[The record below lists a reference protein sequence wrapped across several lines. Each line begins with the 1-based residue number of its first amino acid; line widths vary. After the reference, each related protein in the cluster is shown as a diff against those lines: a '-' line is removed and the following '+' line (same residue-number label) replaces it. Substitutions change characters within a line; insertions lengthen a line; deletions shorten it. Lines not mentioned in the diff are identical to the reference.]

1 MDPQESKP
9 MDTAHQALEDG
20 VTHYRNGHFELAARR
35 LQEGLANVRDDAWNY
50 KFYLAM
56 TFARLEKSQDARKI
70 FMNIRDLCPD
80 AQLRKRAE
88 TALFAMKPT
97 TH

>member
-1 MDPQESKP
+1 MTN
-9 MDTAHQALEDG
+9 TAHQALEDG

-35 LQEGLANVRDDAWNY
+35 LQEGLSESSDGAWNY

-56 TFARLEKSQDARKI
+56 TFARLEQFSEARKI
-70 FMNIRDLCPD
+70 FMNLRDLCPD
-80 AQLRKRAE
+80 PQLRKRAE